1 MSSLPAG
8 YGFKPS
14 HNTHENAAAA
24 AKALATERAAKFFSN
39 NSNSKRPPSP
49 NGATAPTLSKLP
61 KNIEIGKPALYIP
74 SGQPGGYKSKKRITH
89 KRRHTRRHRGRTRS
103 RR

>member
-1 MSSLPAG
+1 MSNSP
-8 YGFKPS
+8 GFRPS
-14 HNTHENAAAA
+14 HNTHEAAGAAAA
-24 AKALATERAAKFFSN
+24 ATFFSK
-39 NSNSKRPPSP
+39 NSNLNRPPSP
-49 NGATAPTLSKLP
+49 NGATAPRLNKFP
-61 KNIEIGKPALYIP
+61 KNVEIGKPALYIP

>member
-1 MSSLPAG
+1 MSNSP
-8 YGFKPS
+8 GFRPS
-14 HNTHENAAAA
+14 HNTHEAAGAAAA
-24 AKALATERAAKFFSN
+24 ATFFSN

-49 NGATAPTLSKLP
+49 NGATAPKLSKLP
-61 KNIEIGKPALYIP
+61 KNTEIGKPALYIP